1 MSFNRK
7 EEILDA
13 FIKLAVQNGID
24 NTTMKDIAD
33 EVGISV
39 GLIYVDY
46 ENKEELIDA
55 FEERIYRRF
64 AERGSQIIAYEIPA
78 DQKMVLLLVGI
89 AETYSFEIR
98 QNRGIY
104 EFVSLD
110 FIKYVK
116 KKLRGK
122 NLKLKK
128 LMSEWITKIIHQGI
142 TETIFFVDNTQKTAE
157 LLVDAFGMFLV
168 APEIMTREHE
178 EVIGHASNMAQLL
191 LRAIT
196 NPINKVFFE

>member
-13 FIKLAVQNGID
+13 FIKLAVKNGID

-128 LMSEWITKIIHQGI
+128 LMSEWITKIIDQGI
-142 TETIFFVDNTQKTAE
+142 TETIFFVDNTQKIAE

-168 APEIMTREHE
+168 APEIMAREHE
-178 EVIGHASNMAQLL
+178 EVIGHASDMAQFL

-196 NPINKVFFE
+196 NPVNKVFFE